1 MKKKI
6 LFICGSINQTSQ
18 MHKIATHLPEYEN
31 WFTPYYGDALI
42 EMLRRLKLLEFSI
55 LGNKLLQRCLN
66 YLTTYDLPM
75 DFRGTRHDYDLI
87 VTCSDLLMPKNMRSK
102 RVVLVQEGM
111 TDPENFAYHLWKA
124 LPFLPRWIASTSTTG
139 LSDMYEKFC
148 VASDGYRDLFIRK
161 GADPSKLVVTGIP
174 NFDNCKEYLDN
185 DFPHRDYV
193 LVCTSDMRE
202 TYHYENRKKFIQR
215 AVQIAKGKQLIFKLH
230 PNEHFERAT
239 REINR
244 YAPNALVFTQG
255 SAEHMIAHCDTLIT
269 RYSTTVYVGLA
280 LGKTCY
286 SDFDIEELKRLTPL
300 QNNGTSARNIAE
312 VCRRLL
318 EEVREQ
324 PTRYVHRKAVRPKSY
339 TDVLTNLFARL

>member
-1 MKKKI
+1 
-6 LFICGSINQTSQ
+6 
-18 MHKIATHLPEYEN
+18 
-31 WFTPYYGDALI
+31 
-42 EMLRRLKLLEFSI
+42 
-55 LGNKLLQRCLN
+55 
-66 YLTTYDLPM
+66 
-75 DFRGTRHDYDLI
+75 
-87 VTCSDLLMPKNMRSK
+87 
-102 RVVLVQEGM
+102 
-111 TDPENFAYHLWKA
+111 
-124 LPFLPRWIASTSTTG
+124 
-139 LSDMYEKFC
+139 MYEKFC
-148 VASDGYRDLFIRK
+148 VGSDGYRDLFIRK

-300 QNNGTSARNIAE
+300 QNNGTSARNIAD